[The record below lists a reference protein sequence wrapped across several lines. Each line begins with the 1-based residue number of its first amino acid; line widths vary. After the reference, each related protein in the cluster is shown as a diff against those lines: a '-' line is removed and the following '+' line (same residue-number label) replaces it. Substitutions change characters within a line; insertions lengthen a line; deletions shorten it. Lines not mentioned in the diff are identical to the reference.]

1 MARLYTEAEKGK
13 GVIND
18 TSVSTI
24 KRIRAPRLDNTDLIR
39 EHSRTLIGRTTN
51 PQEQRIWALIQS
63 LPRKWNIQG
72 RAEGVDIGNNC
83 FQFKF
88 EKEEDLQKVLEN
100 RPYHFNY
107 WMVIIQKWE
116 PVISASFPSQIP
128 FWIKIKGLPLH
139 FWHDLMI
146 CNIGDELGSRE
157 KHELTSKVARV
168 RVSIDGLKP
177 LVKETIIEFDSGEEA
192 HITLEYERL
201 ENHCSFCQRLS
212 HQSSHCPLRN
222 EATYLAKQVAVN
234 YPEVRGH
241 QHYNEERTYQTRRSL
256 SPNASKQGGTGD
268 TKDYPFKARVD
279 RHGRPYGERVST
291 KQTRI
296 PPPAPAIQ
304 RDVFSKDTR
313 REKEISN
320 SAPFE
325 LSPQHVK
332 TRNRTLPAHRSDR
345 LSLPQREM
353 LQWRE
358 KHPRPQQDQD
368 QEVNSPAPDRS
379 HAEHTPTTQ
388 NAKIDQRQSPLGRL
402 PSREE
407 ILEDLHET
415 TRQYINCPD
424 PKEYAARRQR
434 VLQGDAQGDMENT
447 ADRILAAAAAKL
459 HEETAQSHHQP
470 LPPPEGTERP
480 PAARSNQRDHVTS
493 DSQNSFINQ
502 LEAGITTEEVPLRR
516 TARQRIKPARL
527 RSAGTSPNLQGACSK
542 KRNFSRAQK
551 SPIRSL
557 PVGNSTQDT
566 DGQQTGDQGNG
577 VGPSNLGVQPQITLI
592 PAITKKRKDF
602 HAPLHPVP

>member
-72 RAEGVDIGNNC
+72 RAEG
-83 FQFKF
+83 
-88 EKEEDLQKVLEN
+88 
-100 RPYHFNY
+100 
-107 WMVIIQKWE
+107 
-116 PVISASFPSQIP
+116 
-128 FWIKIKGLPLH
+128 
-139 FWHDLMI
+139 
-146 CNIGDELGSRE
+146 
-157 KHELTSKVARV
+157 
-168 RVSIDGLKP
+168 
-177 LVKETIIEFDSGEEA
+177 
-192 HITLEYERL
+192 
-201 ENHCSFCQRLS
+201 
-212 HQSSHCPLRN
+212 
-222 EATYLAKQVAVN
+222 VAVN

-480 PAARSNQRDHVTS
+480 PAARRSTSKKNSQTENQT
-493 DSQNSFINQ
+493 
-502 LEAGITTEEVPLRR
+502 GKTEVRR
-516 TARQRIKPARL
+516 NKSKPARGL
-527 RSAGTSPNLQGACSK
+527 LKEKKLLSSPKVTDKILA
-542 KRNFSRAQK
+542 SR
-551 SPIRSL
+551 
-557 PVGNSTQDT
+557 
-566 DGQQTGDQGNG
+566 QQ
-577 VGPSNLGVQPQITLI
+577 
-592 PAITKKRKDF
+592 
-602 HAPLHPVP
+602 HPRY